1 MLNSI
6 ADVMILFT
14 ETSAQ
19 HGRVCCRDWE
29 GEQPPVHQLCQAGA
43 GDVSTPS
50 CCYIMTISSGAGAAL
65 HGAHEPGR
73 GGGEAGR
80 GLHQDRGRGGGGGRQ
95 QGALPRLS
103 VYPGEEN

>member
-14 ETSAQ
+14 ETTAQ

-50 CCYIMTISSGAGAAL
+50 SCYIMTSAANRL
-65 HGAHEPGR
+65 I
-73 GGGEAGR
+73 GEVVQSRRRPLLGPSL
-80 GLHQDRGRGGGGGRQ
+80 G
-95 QGALPRLS
+95 
-103 VYPGEEN
+103 